1 MLRVKPFAL
10 AALLLAL
17 LPLSTPVTAVGAG
30 FNQFVGFGDSNLDS
44 GYFRY
49 HTTGNAA
56 TDAAVAAAV
65 AGGAAGGFAG
75 NGVASTVQLAGRF
88 GLSAAPIGGGGTNYA
103 IGGSYAAAN
112 TPVLVSAVQQ
122 IRNYL
127 ASVNGAANPDALY
140 VIKSGDNDLT
150 YVTNQGAAWIAA
162 NPGYLN
168 QQASALATEIA
179 ALQAAGARTIIMPNS
194 VNYGVS
200 AALGGGLN
208 PANAAAYARSVAY
221 GSALWADL
229 AAAGVNFVPADIDSV
244 IRYVVQNPTLFGF
257 TAASVLAANA
267 PSPVSALV
275 AILTPAQQQ
284 GYLFIDGKHLTTAGQ
299 TIVADYEYSLLVAP
313 SQVSL
318 LAESAVQ
325 GGLGLITTIQGQI
338 DLSGARRE
346 TGGIGVWTSVG
357 ADSLKIKN
365 SAGFPDLSGTPFG
378 GTVGLDYRTPGGVIL
393 GMAITAGGQRQ
404 EFSTGGRFDR
414 TDEAASLYAACGTG
428 PVWGSAVA
436 VYSLFQ
442 DRITRSVPLGAFV
455 DENSARTHGHSLALA
470 LRGGGDFRLGRVTTG
485 PVAGVVLQQ
494 VHVEGFTETGAS
506 GVTALSFGS
515 QTRDSLVSRL
525 GWRASADLGRWRPFA
540 EAEWNHEWAGRDR
553 TVTAAL
559 TSVAAPSFTMD
570 AAPAAGDW
578 ANATL
583 GASCTISPRVML
595 RGLVSALFLNPQVR
609 GFGGELS
616 LSVGF

>member
-10 AALLLAL
+10 VALLLAL
-17 LPLSTPVTAVGAG
+17 IPLNAPVAAAAAG
-30 FNQFVGFGDSNLDS
+30 VNQFVGFGDSNLDS

-103 IGGSYAAAN
+103 IGGSYAAVD
-112 TPVLVSAVQQ
+112 TPVLVSAVRQ

-168 QQASALATEIA
+168 QQASALAAEIA
-179 ALQAAGARTIIMPNS
+179 ALQTAGARTIIMPNS

-200 AALGGGLN
+200 AALGGGLD

-221 GSALWADL
+221 GSALWSDL
-229 AAAGVNFVPADIDSV
+229 AEAGVNFVPADIDSV

-284 GYLFIDGKHLTTAGQ
+284 DYLFIDGKHLTTAGQ
-299 TIVADYEYSLLVAP
+299 TIVADYEYSLLIAP

-325 GGLGLITTIQGQI
+325 SGLAFITSIQGQI
-338 DLSGARRE
+338 DLPAEASRNGRNQRLDQRRGRQPE
-346 TGGIGVWTSVG
+346 NQERVG
-357 ADSLKIKN
+357 
-365 SAGFPDLSGTPFG
+365 LSGSFRHSLRRHGRTGLPDVGRGHSGHGDHG
-378 GTVGLDYRTPGGVIL
+378 GGPEADVLHGRALRSDGRGREPLCGLRDRAGVGECRYGLRPVS
-393 GMAITAGGQRQ
+393 GQNH
-404 EFSTGGRFDR
+404 
-414 TDEAASLYAACGTG
+414 AARAA
-428 PVWGSAVA
+428 
-436 VYSLFQ
+436 
-442 DRITRSVPLGAFV
+442 RSVH
-455 DENSARTHGHSLALA
+455 R
-470 LRGGGDFRLGRVTTG
+470 
-485 PVAGVVLQQ
+485 
-494 VHVEGFTETGAS
+494 
-506 GVTALSFGS
+506 
-515 QTRDSLVSRL
+515 
-525 GWRASADLGRWRPFA
+525 
-540 EAEWNHEWAGRDR
+540 
-553 TVTAAL
+553 
-559 TSVAAPSFTMD
+559 
-570 AAPAAGDW
+570 
-578 ANATL
+578 
-583 GASCTISPRVML
+583 
-595 RGLVSALFLNPQVR
+595 
-609 GFGGELS
+609 
-616 LSVGF
+616 